1 VARSRLRPASRA
13 AGDGGRTLSGVTK
26 RPRNLGDQLW
36 GIGCTILVVV
46 IILLFVYYLTGGDLF
61 LVGIAVVVAL
71 IFGLYGFM
79 SGNPINN

>member
-1 VARSRLRPASRA
+1 
-13 AGDGGRTLSGVTK
+13 
-26 RPRNLGDQLW
+26 
-36 GIGCTILVVV
+36 VVV